1 MIIKPK
7 GVAVNIVGIA
17 STVAD
22 LGGVG
27 ATLLSVVNT
36 QTSPVLIELEP
47 DGTSVYIAAGERAM
61 LQKAATTTI
70 TVDSGDPVY
79 ATNVGFTN

>member
-17 STVAD
+17 TTVAD
-22 LGGVG
+22 LSSVG
-27 ATLLSVVNT
+27 ATLVSLVNT
-36 QTSPVLIELEP
+36 QTTAANVVLDP
-47 DGTSVYIAAGERAM
+47 DGTNVYVAAGERV
-61 LQKAATTTI
+61 LIQKLPTTTI
-70 TVDSGDPVY
+70 TVASGNPVW

>member
-7 GVAVNIVGIA
+7 GVSVNIVGIA
-17 STVAD
+17 TTVAD

-27 ATLLSVVNT
+27 ATLLSVANT

-47 DGTSVYIAAGERAM
+47 DGTNVYIAAGERV
-61 LQKAATTTI
+61 LIQKLATTTI

>member
-7 GVAVNIVGIA
+7 GSSVNIVGIA

-22 LGGVG
+22 SNNIG
-27 ATLLSVVNT
+27 ATLVSLVNT
-36 QTSPVLIELEP
+36 QTAAVQVSLSP
-47 DGTSVYIAAGERAM
+47 DGTDVYVAAGERV
-61 LQKAATTTI
+61 LIQKLPATTI
-70 TVDSGDPVY
+70 TVASGSAVW

>member
-27 ATLLSVVNT
+27 ATLVSVVNT
-36 QTSPVLIELEP
+36 QSAPALVSLNP
-47 DGTSVYIAAGERAM
+47 DGTNVYLAAGERA
-61 LQKAATTTI
+61 LIQKLATTTL
-70 TVDSGDPVY
+70 TAGSGDPVY